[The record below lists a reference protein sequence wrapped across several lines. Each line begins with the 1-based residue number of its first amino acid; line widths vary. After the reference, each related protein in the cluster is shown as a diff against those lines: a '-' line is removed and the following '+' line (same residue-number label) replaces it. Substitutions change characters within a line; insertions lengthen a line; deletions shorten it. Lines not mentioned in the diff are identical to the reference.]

1 MNKAELIAAIS
12 DETKL
17 KKTDAKLALEAIL
30 KIISKKVNQ
39 GERVS
44 LLGFGTFKLIEKA
57 ERIGVNPST
66 HEKIVIPAKRVI
78 KFSPSTDFAKKTDN

>member
-1 MNKAELIAAIS
+1 MNNAELINAIS
-12 DETKL
+12 EETKL

-30 KIISKKVNQ
+30 KIISEKVNE

-57 ERIGVNPST
+57 ARIGVNPST
-66 HEKIVIPAKRVI
+66 HEKIEIPAKRTI
-78 KFSPSTDFAKKTDN
+78 KFSPSADFSDKVK

>member
-17 KKTDAKLALEAIL
+17 KKTDAKLAIEAIL
-30 KIISKKVNQ
+30 KIISEKVNQ

-66 HEKIVIPAKRVI
+66 HEKIVIPATRAL
-78 KFSPSTDFAKKTDN
+78 KFSPTTDFAKKTDK